1 MLASVGER
9 PVTVRA
15 MPAGCSRC
23 VAPFVPLVGEL
34 RETAYQFTAPYV
46 MESSAIT
53 EAYGLEPSPWDEVC
67 RRTVG

>member
-1 MLASVGER
+1 VLASVGKG
-9 PVTVRA
+9 PVKVRA
-15 MPAGCSRC
+15 LPTRMLGLL
-23 VAPFVPLVGEL
+23 APFVPVMGEL

-53 EAYGLEPSPWDEVC
+53 SVYGLEPSPWEDVC